1 MTKIATLVDGFAR
14 AYPMFI
20 VLYSFM
26 NGLLNNNEDNLLFG
40 FFLLGGDVLN
50 NILKRGVFRPLMGN
64 KNFPILGYGCRP
76 AKSTNT
82 GLFKDNTLSKTYGMP
97 SGHAQISW
105 MFTIYWS
112 MKIWNDRERSDASKM
127 IPILILLV
135 FSIGVTYSRVFW
147 AKCHTIQQVVIGS
160 LIGSGLGVFSYHTLA
175 SKKALR

>member
-1 MTKIATLVDGFAR
+1 
-14 AYPMFI
+14 
-20 VLYSFM
+20 
-26 NGLLNNNEDNLLFG
+26 
-40 FFLLGGDVLN
+40 
-50 NILKRGVFRPLMGN
+50 
-64 KNFPILGYGCRP
+64 
-76 AKSTNT
+76 
-82 GLFKDNTLSKTYGMP
+82 MP